1 MRSEEETEKKLPRGA
16 APREEEPPCAADAPE
31 AGTAP
36 DGRRFD
42 GSPESLR
49 RKPQERYKLLRTIG
63 FGGMKCVLLVHDLD
77 TGRDIAMALMPDF
90 MERPRESCE
99 QFIRE
104 ARITAF
110 LEHPNIVPIHDI
122 GLDRNGAPFYT
133 MAYLTGLP
141 LTTILK
147 RLREKQEYERRRYTI
162 DQRLRIFLRICN
174 AVSYAHARNICH
186 LDIKPDNINVGK
198 FGEVRLIDWG
208 LACETDEKGNVL
220 APRGGKLRGTPGYMA
235 PEQISVNPDAPEAG
249 KHSDI
254 FALGALLYAMITT
267 SVPFQGKNRDDILYK
282 TLTATPAR
290 FGEAA
295 PEGFFLPPELEPICF
310 KAMSKDPAARYRS
323 VDELREAVR
332 NVQHNYF
339 VAHLTAGR
347 HRALVSGVILVLFIL
362 VAAAAFFLKN
372 FLG

>member
-1 MRSEEETEKKLPRGA
+1 MTGFVFCHLVDSVVDGVKVAFLCHACDTHFILASA
-16 APREEEPPCAADAPE
+16 AFSHHTFLEVGLGVPNHVA
-31 AGTAP
+31 
-36 DGRRFD
+36 
-42 GSPESLR
+42 
-49 RKPQERYKLLRTIG
+49 
-63 FGGMKCVLLVHDLD
+63 
-77 TGRDIAMALMPDF
+77 
-90 MERPRESCE
+90 E
-99 QFIRE
+99 QFCKLS
-104 ARITAF
+104 A
-110 LEHPNIVPIHDI
+110 V
-122 GLDRNGAPFYT
+122 
-133 MAYLTGLP
+133 
-141 LTTILK
+141 
-147 RLREKQEYERRRYTI
+147 
-162 DQRLRIFLRICN
+162 IC
-174 AVSYAHARNICH
+174 
-186 LDIKPDNINVGK
+186 
-198 FGEVRLIDWG
+198 LIDWG

-290 FGEAA
+290 FREAA